1 MKASKGEDIQPS
13 QIKRIYAKAPPP
25 GWPPFSPGRFN
36 RRRSQLDCRPL
47 ICHDEIFTFWLA

>member
-25 GWPPFSPGRFN
+25 PG
-36 RRRSQLDCRPL
+36 
-47 ICHDEIFTFWLA
+47 LAACLARAFQPAQVATRLPAINLP

>member
-25 GWPPFSPGRFN
+25 GLAACLARAFPPAQVATRLPAIN
-36 RRRSQLDCRPL
+36 LP
-47 ICHDEIFTFWLA
+47 